1 MQHLDEGTIHAWL
14 DGALPAD
21 ESTGV
26 ERHVAQCKECASL
39 VAEARGMIA
48 GASRIVS
55 ALDIVPGNVI
65 PKSSRAKASSGSLWR
80 SLRFTPSR
88 AALAATLVIAVST
101 VLTLRHDTPTKLV
114 PTMPVNAAAPTVSA
128 SPSPAAPISENARGR
143 QEAKAPAPSAKPD
156 QPLGSRRE
164 VLAARSQMMDSLQSA
179 PKAKPAAADVATA
192 NTVAADRV
200 ASVSP
205 PAAPPSVARAASG
218 GAVAEE
224 ARRSVAKASVDSTRT
239 LAKVSADS
247 SRMDARAAAPGF
259 AAQRRQTVPAIQD
272 AGSRL
277 AIQATRSLSRC
288 YQLTDSIAKDKS
300 LPLRFALE
308 LVRADPGARVVRAV
322 SADGALD
329 TVIARASW
337 QSVSQDLIDVQLPS
351 AEKMLSVAIRF
362 SAGRDVGVATI
373 TGDGPARAAIVTR
386 LTCR

>member
-55 ALDIVPGNVI
+55 ALDIVPGGVI

-88 AALAATLVIAVST
+88 AALAATLVIAAST

-114 PTMPVNAAAPTVSA
+114 PSMPAAAPTVSA
-128 SPSPAAPISENARGR
+128 SPSPAAPVREDAR
-143 QEAKAPAPSAKPD
+143 QEAKAPVPTAKPD
-156 QPLGSRRE
+156 QPLGSRRG
-164 VLAARSQMMDSLQSA
+164 VMAARSRMMDSLQPA
-179 PKAKPAAADVATA
+179 TKAKPSAAEVTTA
-192 NTVAADRV
+192 NIVAADRV
-200 ASVSP
+200 ASASP
-205 PAAPPSVARAASG
+205 PAAPPIASGAASG
-218 GAVAEE
+218 GAVAAG
-224 ARRSVAKASVDSTRT
+224 ARRSAEKASADSMRT

-247 SRMDARAAAPGF
+247 SRMDARAAASGF
-259 AAQRRQTVPAIQD
+259 APQRRATVPAIQD
-272 AGSRL
+272 AAAKL
-277 AIQATRSLSRC
+277 AIQSAASLSRC

-308 LVRADPGARVVRAV
+308 LVRADPGARIVRAV

-337 QSVSQDLIDVQLPS
+337 QSVSQDLIDVHLPS

-362 SAGRDVGVATI
+362 PAGSDVGGATI
-373 TGDGPARAAIVTR
+373 TGDGPARSVGVTR
-386 LTCR
+386 LSCRR